1 MKIGIDIRSAGGQKA
16 GKGWFTFNIARGL
29 LKIDHHNEYIL
40 YTDGGVAGFEEFK
53 NVEMRIVTS
62 RGLFWHRAV
71 SRDVVES
78 GLDYF
83 IAPSSYI
90 VPSMLPASTKVG
102 APKVILVVHDL
113 VAFLFKT
120 HQKKAALI
128 ERLTLKKALKKA
140 YKVTAD
146 SENTAKDLHKFFE
159 IEDSKIL
166 IVPCAASDEY
176 FPIEKNEGTGAE
188 LASFMAKTGLPEK
201 FFFAVGT
208 IEPRKNYETLIQAF
222 TMIHEK
228 YPDQNLVIVG
238 GEGWGRVEIEKMIRE
253 NYLQKHVHLLGY
265 LTNKTINKLYNL
277 AQALVFPSFYEGFG
291 LPPLEA
297 MKAGCPVLV
306 SDTSSVPEV
315 VGDAGLYF
323 DPTSP
328 SEIAS
333 AMEKIVLDN
342 DGRGGGAGLRVDLI
356 NKGRIQ
362 AQKFNWEESAS
373 KILDLIVQ

>member
-16 GKGWFTFNIARGL
+16 GKGWFTFNIARSL
-29 LKIDHHNEYIL
+29 LKIDHRNEYIL
-40 YTDGGVAGFEEFK
+40 YADGGIAGFEEFK

-71 SRDVVES
+71 AKDILEN

-90 VPSMLPASTKVG
+90 IPSMLPSFTNTG
-102 APKVILVVHDL
+102 TPKVILVVHDL

-128 ERLTLKKALKKA
+128 ERLTLKKALKKT

-146 SENTAKDLHKFFE
+146 SENTKKDLHKFFK
-159 IEDSKIL
+159 IEDDKIL
-166 IVPCAASDEY
+166 VVPCAASDEY
-176 FPIEKNEGTGAE
+176 FPIDRNERTSADFDE
-188 LASFMAKTGLPEK
+188 FKVKTGLPEK

-222 TMIHEK
+222 TMIFQK

-277 AQALVFPSFYEGFG
+277 AEALVFPSFYEGFG

-306 SDTSSVPEV
+306 SDTSSVPDV

-333 AMEKIVLDN
+333 AMEKIILSN
-342 DGRGGGAGLRVDLI
+342 DMRVDLI

-373 KILDLIVQ
+373 KILKIIVQ